1 MEERVVLRGCPA
13 TGCRLRPAEDHGRGG
28 ELTDD
33 KLNGLLNDDERDAGW
48 GSDGDYEW
56 VR

>member
-1 MEERVVLRGCPA
+1 MVLRGCPA